1 MNILLLGYGKMGKA
15 IEKIAI
21 DRGNNVVQAVHAY
34 EDVNVELSDIDVAIE
49 FSSPGSAFE
58 NIKFAIEHGIPVVSG
73 TTGWLNQWDMVQQLV
88 DEHKGTFFY
97 ASNFS
102 LGVNLF
108 FRLNKELAQLMK
120 KFNYQPIIEEIH
132 HIHKLDAPSG
142 TAITLAEGII
152 EHDNNLTHWV
162 NDKSKQENEL
172 SIISKRKGEEPGT
185 HIITYKGDH
194 DEIQIMHKAYN
205 RQGFALGA
213 VQVAEWIVGKK
224 GMLSMNDFLK
234 T

>member
-21 DRGNNVVQAVHAY
+21 DRGNNIVQAVHDY

-49 FSSPGSAFE
+49 FSAPESAFE

-108 FRLNKELAQLMK
+108 FRLNKELAQLMN